1 MDLGI
6 KIFKLT
12 QEWNVLYIR
21 GYFFADSPTEKV
33 EIYSEDGTLLGNA
46 DLNWRHVNL
55 NVPEEKYRGW
65 IFEKVLGKLP
75 DSGHFKIIAYD
86 SNGGK
91 CELIQEYTRKQITND
106 SLQGQKRTPNLNKT
120 ISTNEEVISQ
130 RENIVFLVIHNLD
143 VEERVEKLKTFEKI
157 DAYLKQF
164 NWKLLVIHHSPF
176 EISSSLDYVQFNE
189 FSPNESEIQPEVWE
203 TVLDPDIV
211 HESTHLLHGFQ
222 LDTGTP
228 RKISDCM
235 TNVIRE
241 GLVFDKLIRHFKPYS
256 CLLWHEWNSFMHLN
270 KSICQKYDIPY
281 FFVHEGFLPHT
292 LGIDKAGEMAESWP
306 ATRAEKLRK
315 LPINQED
322 LKSAEAYLNYAKKN
336 DLERKP
342 QTAKGLVKESIGKI
356 FNNNRPTLFYAGV
369 NDWMTGM
376 LPVWWDM
383 AKTHSQTFIDTYD
396 ALNYL
401 LDLCEKNDWNLLFK
415 PHPNIQAR
423 FEYVG
428 HPRLL
433 TLSSANIIDCIEN
446 SDLVVTLLST
456 VSYISMIHDSPVV
469 LLGKNTLNGTGSVYE
484 AKDLPSVEE
493 TIQKAL
499 KRENFDEIKKLWTRH
514 VASLFRY
521 YLFPYSDEVEKIT
534 GKTFKDAAR
543 FILKYSQGRQK
554 FLSSTDSPEN
564 TMSNIENKTISNT
577 KPSTLKSPL
586 QKGIDNILEKLGSKP
601 RKLAIYGGGKHTVK
615 LLNKVDFTPHPV
627 SIVIDDFS
635 TGSINGVP
643 VISPANI
650 AKHDIDDIIISSDS
664 IELKL
669 LSLALKFAP
678 EKVQVHTIYY
688 QADKVTDPC
697 SFQSLNNFIH
707 SEFKDLPLINND
719 PDQSQYF
726 FFHNLYRICQE
737 ENTSPRLKNF
747 LLKCCDPSLR
757 NFNINSES
765 QLLNEEAIINCL
777 ADKSFEWDFIDEK
790 VDIDK
795 FAEYFREIDYPKEF
809 EAYSKQY
816 CRSLSRK
823 AMEHFLSFYLL
834 DVHKNGSYLDIA
846 ASTSPVHD
854 ILEKK
859 YSVEKAYFQDLNFDD
874 KPHPCKI
881 VSPASS
887 IPLESSSLDGITLH
901 NSWEHFE
908 GSEDLKCI
916 EEAGRLL
923 KSGGRLCILP
933 LAFSEE
939 TEVLTSPLI
948 WNSKYRHL
956 KGVPEFDKNAS
967 IFINEQKLQRQ
978 EKTYSVE
985 YFNEILAGYKE
996 IFDFNVYY
1004 FSNIR
1009 NDKNDLA
1016 EYKDDYVKVG
1026 TMIEFP
1032 YLVLIGTKK

>member
-33 EIYSEDGTLLGNA
+33 EIYSEDGSLLGNA

-55 NVPEEKYRGW
+55 NIPEEKYRGW
-65 IFEKVLGKLP
+65 VFEKVLGDIP
-75 DSGHFKIIAYD
+75 PTGHFKIVAYD
-86 SNGGK
+86 SEGQK
-91 CELIQEYTRKQITND
+91 CELIQEYTREQSLTD
-106 SLQGQKRTPNLNKT
+106 SIQGQKISPDLNSQS
-120 ISTNEEVISQ
+120 STNQEVISQ

-143 VEERVEKLKTFEKI
+143 VEERIQKLKTFEKI
-157 DAYLKQF
+157 NAYLKKF

-176 EISSSLDYVQFNE
+176 EIKSTLDYVQFKE
-189 FSPNESEIQPEVWE
+189 FSPDECELQPGAWE
-203 TVLDPDIV
+203 TILDPDTV
-211 HESTHLLHGFQ
+211 HESTHLMHGF
-222 LDTGTP
+222 LADTGNP
-228 RKISDCM
+228 RDISTCM
-235 TNVIRE
+235 SEVIKE

-256 CLLWHEWNSFMHLN
+256 CLLWHEWNSFMHVN
-270 KSICQKYDIPY
+270 KSLCQKYDIPC

-306 ATRAEKLRK
+306 AVNATKLRK
-315 LPINQED
+315 LLINTND
-322 LKSAEAYLNYAKKN
+322 IKNAEAYLNYAREN

-342 QTAKGLVKESIGKI
+342 QTAKGLVKESIEKI
-356 FNNNRPTLFYAGV
+356 FNNDRPTLFYAGV

-383 AKTHSQTFIDTYD
+383 AKIHSQTFIDTYD
-396 ALNYL
+396 ALNFL

-423 FEYVG
+423 FEHVR

-433 TLSSANIIDCIEN
+433 TLSSANIIDCIQN
-446 SDLVVTLLST
+446 SDIVVTLLST
-456 VSYISMIHDSPVV
+456 VSYISMIHSSPVV
-469 LLGKNTLNGTGSVYE
+469 LLGKNTLNGTGAVYE
-484 AKDLPSVEE
+484 AKNLSSVEDAVE
-493 TIQKAL
+493 KAL
-499 KRENFDEIKKLWTRH
+499 KRENFDEMKTLWTKH
-514 VASLFRY
+514 VAILFRY

-543 FILKYSQGRQK
+543 FILKFTQGRQK
-554 FLSSTDSPEN
+554 FLNSIGSPESAMKTLEN
-564 TMSNIENKTISNT
+564 TTTPI
-577 KPSTLKSPL
+577 KPATVQSSL
-586 QKGIDNILEKLGSKP
+586 QKGVDKILSKLESEPK
-601 RKLAIYGGGKHTVK
+601 KLALYGGGKHTEK
-615 LLNKVDFTPHPV
+615 LLNKVDFSPHSV
-627 SIVIDDFS
+627 SVVIDDFS
-635 TGSINGVP
+635 KGSIEQVP
-643 VISPANI
+643 LINPDDIAN
-650 AKHDIDDIIISSDS
+650 HDVDCIIISSDS

-669 LSLALKFAP
+669 FEKALKIAP
-678 EKVQVHTIYY
+678 QGIPVYTIYH
-688 QADKVTDPC
+688 QADKINDPC
-697 SFQSLNNFIH
+697 SFQSLNSFIH
-707 SEFKDLPLINND
+707 SQFKDLPLINND
-719 PDQSQYF
+719 PDQSQYY
-726 FFHNLYRICQE
+726 FFHNLYRICHE
-737 ENTSPRLKNF
+737 EDASPRLKNF
-747 LLKCCDPSLR
+747 LLRCCDPSLR
-757 NFNINSES
+757 GFNFHSEV
-765 QLLNEEAIINCL
+765 QALNEQKIIDQL
-777 ADKSFEWDFIDEK
+777 DDKKFDWEFINEK
-790 VDIDK
+790 VDIDE
-795 FAEYFREIDYPKEF
+795 FAKYFRKIDYPKEF
-809 EAYSKQY
+809 AAYSKQY

-834 DVHKNGSYLDIA
+834 KVHQNGSYLDIA

-859 YSVEKAYFQDLNFDD
+859 YSVKKAYFQDLNFDD

-887 IPLESSSLDGITLH
+887 IPLDSSSLDGITLH

-933 LAFSEE
+933 LAFSQE

-967 IFINEQKLQRQ
+967 IFINERKLQRQ

-985 YFNEILAGYKE
+985 YFNKILGRFKN
-996 IFDFNVYY
+996 IFDFKVYY
-1004 FSNIR
+1004 FSNIH

-1016 EYKDDYVKVG
+1016 EYKDEYVKVG
-1026 TMIEFP
+1026 TMHEFP